1 VGHLHPLVVS
11 VAAVQVLG
19 RLVHPHALCLQVV
32 LRGVQPEV
40 CLRTALALVPL
51 RHAAVRGERA
61 QDAWPEQ
68 RRPDYAE
75 PVLLDAACLSIELP
89 AVIALQVGD
98 EGIREAGREA
108 GSTRHPRE
116 ASGSARACELVSRAR
131 RSSFRGVCSEI
142 HQSAQLGRVAG
153 QRAGSG
159 PSQSVHSVGEAG
171 LRFQLSVHVLDQ
183 GYPKEG
189 TTDSYCERCE

>member
-116 ASGSARACELVSRAR
+116 ASGSARARCELVSRAHVG

-183 GYPKEG
+183 GLPKG
-189 TTDSYCERCE
+189 GHYRLVL